1 MPFHE
6 FLLFSA
12 LSNILENTVLFADII
27 LRLPDISHEI
37 LDSNHEWLV
46 LYEWSLEFVFQTLLL
61 DNESLRLIHLVI
73 I

>member
-1 MPFHE
+1 MLFHE
-6 FLLFSA
+6 FLLFLA

-61 DNESLRLIHLVI
+61 DNESLRLIHLVNI
-73 I
+73 